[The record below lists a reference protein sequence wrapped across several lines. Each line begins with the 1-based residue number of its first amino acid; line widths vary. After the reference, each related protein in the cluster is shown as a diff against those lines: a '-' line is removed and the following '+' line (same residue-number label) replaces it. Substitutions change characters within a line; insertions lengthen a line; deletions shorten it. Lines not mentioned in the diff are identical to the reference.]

1 MIDPDDND
9 VFGWAPETRNRPDS
23 FRQYDFLTTVPLRVK
38 REMFRTMNRVLGD
51 CDMADIFN
59 TQEQMHWAVSIA
71 KFGMQ
76 LPLEDI
82 GMITD
87 AFKQYSDVLF
97 ILHRVDFENDTI
109 IPNGSR
115 EDDGNA
121 GSEVSAR
128 AALEL
133 ISNPGTIFNPRVFF
147 EDELPLRQVAHQF
160 SGRVGSTYESFMLQ
174 RQLPIVKPDRLN
186 KTILSVDDSGAT
198 MPNLGRSG
206 GSTSESTE
214 VAEPKVLI
222 EESDDDEALP
232 RLAPKAMEERAGFGN
247 AKLSVS
253 ALPPLGYS
261 KSTSYEQDHVGLGNR
276 PRTASCAVLRAHIPQ
291 ERGSGYSASTTIPAI
306 RRPPTA
312 SRVARAVKL
321 WDQYIELLS
330 HAIQVYSTIIRGLRP
345 LNSANLLK
353 AVFGSLLHVVDM
365 LLSQGGNN
373 PRLKP
378 WTDKYR
384 CLIGPELWDKTWAT
398 IGDRLEPFAIKLA
411 FDIWGRS
418 ISVQHTVQ
426 SDLLRIFEHWLHRDK
441 VMEAW
446 LRMVSLVAQRVL
458 RVHYPHDKSSS
469 NEKLVLRLA
478 DFSISGTTTD
488 EDAKQLLKAYVS
500 TPVDF
505 KRITSRSYLLY
516 ANTVCDIINNALNI
530 SKVIEVD
537 GKQFAQMPPTA
548 NFVLKDFELPLF
560 RMALY
565 DYMAS
570 RDFVVAK
577 RSVFTILCRLL
588 IMAENPID
596 PISPASRNRILCIID
611 QAIGDGRHVQII
623 LPNVPSLLKNLP
635 HARVFIPAFFDLVRQ
650 VLPTVYNVD
659 LLIDEPGLRNSA
671 YVALSTLTAYVGY
684 YHRIGRSSLIAERDS
699 TTCRDI
705 NERTA
710 SSKLD
715 APPLYAR
722 EAVKELLEKIEQC
735 QFRKTERHDA
745 VFVGY
750 LKFIFQTLMSSV
762 LTEKAA
768 KNLQHL
774 TCLILTFLHQ
784 YACYNTQYVLLFIEL
799 YIDQFQ
805 KSRDERTSAIY
816 INGLNQAATVTWQAN
831 LSQEQYRQILAMVV
845 QALSSC
851 DQDLR
856 RYTHWSPYHQVF
868 ITSIR
873 CLISWTSVTVEH
885 SLMPPDCLARQMALL
900 MRCNKF
906 LGSVNVGSQHSS
918 ASSWGRKL
926 QLTTSTDFVDPMS
939 SPGGLTPSAKEFADS
954 ALSTDENSS
963 TGYITSY
970 TILGLFGHR
979 PNITMQSHKKES
991 KPRVRK
997 LSRSLYRVLSTTVA
1011 VFSTIILRGMDSDQQ
1026 FGSHAPSDILLIRM
1040 SLYQNIVPDNNI
1052 LLKACRPEII
1062 KMLRGYVPV
1071 SVDFY
1076 SAFRR
1081 AIYSKI
1087 SFKRYYNGRWSDSV
1101 NLVTARY
1108 PSGSKQWLYF
1118 PSMALPSEPGKSA
1131 GHKED
1136 ASVNANTDINSAN
1149 PAQAQ
1154 NPGNTCVS
1162 AKEST
1167 SELPQWVRMVDD
1179 IQYCRPWS
1187 TSFNAS
1193 GAYEQMNG
1201 IDSLVEEQC
1210 ELAVEDVIANDFYR
1224 LHDAREEPD
1233 VCFAPLRPTRQ
1244 TPRGNLYDRIYLA
1257 EQHAI
1262 DTAALY
1268 VSEPMLRDLEILD
1281 SMDRP
1286 FSAQA
1291 GVIYLRSPDS
1301 LLTKRD
1307 ISKGPLKGVSDGFNL
1322 FLNQLSRTQDMPT
1335 ERIKQHPDDPTLMRY
1350 SFCINNFEVCYNLA
1364 PNVSS
1369 LISGSTMGP
1378 QDNQCFYSLLRERGI
1393 YILWFDVHPGDLD
1406 AGLAWHYIDHSANK
1420 RQSQQSRS
1428 HSTSETSVFSSQ
1440 TAHHNRNG
1448 PWKSRNGPR
1457 RDQELALSPPTGC
1470 PIVSRMYKGALA
1482 PSDKPAQSILSKTAS
1497 SKSDSKSKSSAQGSQ
1512 HRFKAR
1518 EFIQKAMHITR
1529 RYAPDN
1535 SDSTVS
1541 RCSSEPSLADT
1552 ACNEDTDADVPERC
1566 RAHSPESSHSS
1577 GSEVA
1582 LLEALEH
1589 YVPHNQSSKKRS
1601 EATVP
1606 PTPNST
1612 PTATPKVLQDAAP
1625 RESAKGIGPSSQAE
1639 MAGGSQT
1646 GGELGANTPAD
1657 EPAKPNIRILI
1668 AIAPIPHTGG
1678 RLVKVGLSA
1687 TGGSKEMNAD
1697 FVQMTGPLLPQMVIE
1712 SKNLAHLL
1720 SATVLDAAAN
1730 MASLNCDD
1738 FSVVCKRI
1746 GMIRHIIETYCAK
1759 YKSVDDVHK
1768 FIFPAGRSGLANTL
1782 DIPLANSR
1790 ASSFQRGQQ
1799 REGRT

>member
-1 MIDPDDND
+1 
-9 VFGWAPETRNRPDS
+9 
-23 FRQYDFLTTVPLRVK
+23 
-38 REMFRTMNRVLGD
+38 
-51 CDMADIFN
+51 
-59 TQEQMHWAVSIA
+59 
-71 KFGMQ
+71 
-76 LPLEDI
+76 
-82 GMITD
+82 
-87 AFKQYSDVLF
+87 
-97 ILHRVDFENDTI
+97 
-109 IPNGSR
+109 
-115 EDDGNA
+115 
-121 GSEVSAR
+121 
-128 AALEL
+128 
-133 ISNPGTIFNPRVFF
+133 
-147 EDELPLRQVAHQF
+147 
-160 SGRVGSTYESFMLQ
+160 
-174 RQLPIVKPDRLN
+174 
-186 KTILSVDDSGAT
+186 
-198 MPNLGRSG
+198 
-206 GSTSESTE
+206 
-214 VAEPKVLI
+214 
-222 EESDDDEALP
+222 
-232 RLAPKAMEERAGFGN
+232 
-247 AKLSVS
+247 
-253 ALPPLGYS
+253 
-261 KSTSYEQDHVGLGNR
+261 
-276 PRTASCAVLRAHIPQ
+276 
-291 ERGSGYSASTTIPAI
+291 
-306 RRPPTA
+306 
-312 SRVARAVKL
+312 
-321 WDQYIELLS
+321 
-330 HAIQVYSTIIRGLRP
+330 
-345 LNSANLLK
+345 
-353 AVFGSLLHVVDM
+353 
-365 LLSQGGNN
+365 
-373 PRLKP
+373 
-378 WTDKYR
+378 
-384 CLIGPELWDKTWAT
+384 
-398 IGDRLEPFAIKLA
+398 
-411 FDIWGRS
+411 
-418 ISVQHTVQ
+418 
-426 SDLLRIFEHWLHRDK
+426 
-441 VMEAW
+441 
-446 LRMVSLVAQRVL
+446 
-458 RVHYPHDKSSS
+458 
-469 NEKLVLRLA
+469 
-478 DFSISGTTTD
+478 
-488 EDAKQLLKAYVS
+488 
-500 TPVDF
+500 
-505 KRITSRSYLLY
+505 
-516 ANTVCDIINNALNI
+516 
-530 SKVIEVD
+530 
-537 GKQFAQMPPTA
+537 
-548 NFVLKDFELPLF
+548 
-560 RMALY
+560 
-565 DYMAS
+565 
-570 RDFVVAK
+570 
-577 RSVFTILCRLL
+577 
-588 IMAENPID
+588 
-596 PISPASRNRILCIID
+596 
-611 QAIGDGRHVQII
+611 
-623 LPNVPSLLKNLP
+623 
-635 HARVFIPAFFDLVRQ
+635 
-650 VLPTVYNVD
+650 
-659 LLIDEPGLRNSA
+659 
-671 YVALSTLTAYVGY
+671 
-684 YHRIGRSSLIAERDS
+684 
-699 TTCRDI
+699 
-705 NERTA
+705 
-710 SSKLD
+710 
-715 APPLYAR
+715 
-722 EAVKELLEKIEQC
+722 
-735 QFRKTERHDA
+735 
-745 VFVGY
+745 
-750 LKFIFQTLMSSV
+750 MSSV

-1210 ELAVEDVIANDFYR
+1210 ELAVEEVIANDFYR

-1378 QDNQCFYSLLRERGI
+1378 QDN
-1393 YILWFDVHPGDLD
+1393 H
-1406 AGLAWHYIDHSANK
+1406 
-1420 RQSQQSRS
+1420 
-1428 HSTSETSVFSSQ
+1428 
-1440 TAHHNRNG
+1440 
-1448 PWKSRNGPR
+1448 
-1457 RDQELALSPPTGC
+1457 
-1470 PIVSRMYKGALA
+1470 
-1482 PSDKPAQSILSKTAS
+1482 
-1497 SKSDSKSKSSAQGSQ
+1497 KSKSSAQGSQ